1 MKTLVIGSYCFTEVR
16 NVFIQG
22 LSFLLFHL
30 ELDLPSLKHL
40 ELGHSVFR
48 GDENWKQD
56 SIYMKKLPALEE
68 LIMRDNV
75 GKKMQYF
82 NLSGFVFLL
91 LL

>member
-1 MKTLVIGSYCFTEVR
+1 MFLFKVYIFSY
-16 NVFIQG
+16 
-22 LSFLLFHL
+22 LS
-30 ELDLPSLKHL
+30 LDLPSLKHL

>member
-1 MKTLVIGSYCFTEVR
+1 MFLFKVCIFSY
-16 NVFIQG
+16 
-22 LSFLLFHL
+22 LS
-30 ELDLPSLKHL
+30 LDLPSLKHL

-68 LIMRDNV
+68 LSMRDNV